1 MNAIQTAKHL
11 ASCLD
16 EDHLPY
22 AIGGALALGV
32 WGASRATNDVDISI
46 FVERERWPTMFD
58 ALERAGVMIDRNEA
72 TRDFTRIGLYKGRLG
87 KLAVDIFV
95 SDHPQADEMLRRRQ
109 LVGGTYF
116 ISAEDLIVH
125 KLIFG
130 RPKDEI
136 DLQRLVSA
144 RSTLDLDYVRR
155 WLTKMLPV
163 GDRRFAILDDL
174 ERRFATGS
182 PERS

>member
-1 MNAIQTAKHL
+1 MNAIETAQHL

-16 EDHLPY
+16 EDDVPY

-46 FVERERWPTMFD
+46 FVERDRWPTMFD

-72 TRDFTRIGLYKGRLG
+72 TRDFTRIGFYKGRLG
-87 KLAVDIFV
+87 RRAVDIFV
-95 SDHPQADEMLRRRQ
+95 SDHPQAHEMLHRRQ
-109 LVGGTYF
+109 LVGGAYF

-130 RPKDEI
+130 RPKDEL
-136 DLQRLVSA
+136 DLQRLVAA
-144 RSTLDLDYVRR
+144 RSTLDLAYVRG
-155 WLTKMLPV
+155 WLIKMLPA

-174 ERRFATGS
+174 ERRFATGN